1 MDVRIAPSILAADF
15 ANLERDIAK
24 VSDADLLHV
33 DVMDGHFV
41 PNLTIGLPVV
51 ERLVEVSALPI
62 DAHLMMENPETW
74 APRFAEAGSHSVTF
88 HHEAA
93 LNPIIVARAIR
104 SAGAQAAVALKPDT
118 DVEPLLPYLDEFDM
132 VLIMT
137 VEPGFGGQAFMEKV
151 VPKIT
156 VLRDHVQREGLDLQ
170 IQVDGG
176 ISAGNAALVAGA
188 GADTLVAG
196 SAIFG
201 ANDPSLAVA
210 EIRAAA
216 GEVGHL

>member
-62 DAHLMMENPETW
+62 DAHLMIENPETW

-176 ISAGNAALVAGA
+176 ISAGNAALVADA

-201 ANDPSLAVA
+201 ADDPSLAVA

>member
-62 DAHLMMENPETW
+62 DAHLMIENPETW

-201 ANDPSLAVA
+201 ADDPSLAVA

>member
-62 DAHLMMENPETW
+62 DAHLMIENPETW

-93 LNPIIVARAIR
+93 LNSIIVARAIR

>member
-1 MDVRIAPSILAADF
+1 
-15 ANLERDIAK
+15 
-24 VSDADLLHV
+24 
-33 DVMDGHFV
+33 
-41 PNLTIGLPVV
+41 
-51 ERLVEVSALPI
+51 
-62 DAHLMMENPETW
+62 
-74 APRFAEAGSHSVTF
+74 
-88 HHEAA
+88 
-93 LNPIIVARAIR
+93 
-104 SAGAQAAVALKPDT
+104 
-118 DVEPLLPYLDEFDM
+118 M

>member
-62 DAHLMMENPETW
+62 DAHLMIENPETW